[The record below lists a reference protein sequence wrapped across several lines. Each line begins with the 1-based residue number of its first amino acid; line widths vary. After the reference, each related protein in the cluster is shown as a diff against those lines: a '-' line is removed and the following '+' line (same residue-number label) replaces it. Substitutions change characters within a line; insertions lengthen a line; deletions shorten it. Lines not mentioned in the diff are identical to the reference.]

1 MKKEFWKG
9 FGAALAVALVC
20 ALVWR
25 TALVQQ
31 WIPWQYLPFEVGMS
45 KAAKMNLIEDF
56 LDRYYVDDLDKDMTQ
71 EGMYAGLV
79 AGVGD
84 RYTYYMTSDY
94 LEKYMQNTGGH
105 FEGIGVTVYQTE
117 TGDVIVHSVME
128 EYPAEKAG
136 IQQGDV
142 IKKIDGKEVTGL
154 TLDEVAGQMRGEIGS
169 QVEVE
174 IYRPSESANK
184 SFTLKREDVVM
195 KSIQSRMLDDEKGYI
210 QISGFKENT
219 YDQFMQALKELQAQ
233 GMKGLVL
240 DLRNNPGGLVRSV
253 YRIGDELLPQGLMV
267 YTEDKEGKRE
277 ELVCDDKFLDIPMVV
292 LVNGNSASASE
303 IFAGAAKDTGAGTI
317 VGTQTFGK
325 GLVQRLFT
333 LPDGSALNI
342 TIQKYFTPN
351 GTSIHGTGVTPD
363 KVVELPQGYADGDS
377 IDPEEDTQLQE
388 GIRTLG
394 EKLDKR

>member
-9 FGAALAVALVC
+9 FGTALAVMLACL
-20 ALVWR
+20 LIWR
-25 TALVQQ
+25 TSLVQQ
-31 WIPWQYLPFEVGMS
+31 LIPWEYLPFTVGIS
-45 KAAKMNLIEDF
+45 KTAKVNLIEDF
-56 LDRYYVDDLDKDMTQ
+56 LDRYYVEDLDKETTL

-84 RYTYYMTSDY
+84 RYTYYMTKDY
-94 LEKYMQNTGGH
+94 LESYLQNTGGH

-117 TGDVIVHSVME
+117 EGEVIVYSVMDG
-128 EYPAEKAG
+128 YPAQKAG
-136 IQQGDV
+136 MEQGD
-142 IKKIDGKEVTGL
+142 IITKINGKDISGL
-154 TLDEVAGQMRGEIGS
+154 SLDEVAGQMRGEIGS
-169 QVEVE
+169 TVEVE
-174 IYRPSESANK
+174 VYHPADGQNK
-184 SFTLKREDVVM
+184 TFVIMREDVIM
-195 KSIQSRMLDDEKGYI
+195 KSIEFRMLDDEKGYI

-219 YDQFMQALKELQAQ
+219 YDQFMEAMETLQEQ

-253 YRIGDELLPQGLMV
+253 YLIGEQLLPQGVMV

-277 ELVCDDKFLDIPMVV
+277 ELICDDKYIDIPMVV

-303 IFAGAAKDTGAGTI
+303 IFAGAAKDMDAATI

-342 TIQKYFTPN
+342 TIQKYFTPK

-363 KVVELPQGYADGDS
+363 QVVEMPAGVLDGDV
-377 IDPEEDTQLQE
+377 IEPEKDTQLQE
-388 GIRTLG
+388 GMRILG
-394 EKLDKR
+394 EKI